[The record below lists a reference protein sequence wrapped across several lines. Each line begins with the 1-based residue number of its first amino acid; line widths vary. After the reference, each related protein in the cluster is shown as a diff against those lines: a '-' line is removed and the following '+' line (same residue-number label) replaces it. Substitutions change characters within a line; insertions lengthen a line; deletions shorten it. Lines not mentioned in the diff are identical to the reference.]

1 MKTLPV
7 LLALWIS
14 PLLAQT
20 LQIPDPNRIED
31 VQPRGNRRIPSDT
44 IKYNLQTKAG
54 DILNPAVIARDIK
67 TLYALSYFDDIR
79 VEEEQGQRGKIVVFV
94 VKEKPLM
101 RSIEF
106 EGIKSITRS
115 EILDKLR
122 EKKASLGQE
131 SPYDAT
137 KVRRAEVV
145 IREMLAEKGRQNATV
160 EATAESIPP
169 NAVAVTM
176 AS

>member
-1 MKTLPV
+1 MNVLSV
-7 LLALWIS
+7 LLALWFS
-14 PLLAQT
+14 PLGPQALQT
-20 LQIPDPNRIED
+20 VDPNRVEEVRIT
-31 VQPRGNRRIPSDT
+31 GNRRIPSDT

-54 DILNPAVIARDIK
+54 DILTAPTIARDIK

-79 VEEEQGQRGKIVVFV
+79 VEEQDGQRGKIVNFV

-122 EKKASLGQE
+122 
-131 SPYDAT
+131 
-137 KVRRAEVV
+137 
-145 IREMLAEKGRQNATV
+145 
-160 EATAESIPP
+160 
-169 NAVAVTM
+169 
-176 AS
+176 